1 MRIHEQHLQ
10 EAWAW
15 LRANPFNAKKLQA
28 QETLDRYNAISA
40 IIAKTV
46 YKLNEDGKQ
55 SLTDRLD
62 RILTHTV
69 WGYVCFL
76 GVLFMMFQA
85 IFSWSSYPMNFVEQA
100 FIHIEDTTRLLLPT
114 GWFSSLL
121 VDGVLAGLSG
131 IVVFVPQIA
140 MLFFF
145 IAILEDSGYMAR
157 VSYIMDKLMRKLGL
171 NGKSVIPLISGVACA
186 VPAIMSTRTIQNSR
200 ERLITIMITPLMSCS
215 ARIPV
220 YTLLISMV
228 IPNRY
233 VWGVFNLQG
242 LMLMVLYLS
251 GFIAAL
257 GAAWVM
263 RLFIKVK
270 ERSYFIMELPIYR
283 APRWSNIGISIIE
296 KIKLFLFDAGKVIIA
311 ISIILWL
318 LSSFGPGDKFKQIE
332 QKYALVKT
340 STTMQVNEHKQTMQ
354 SEKLEASYAGVL
366 GHWMEPAIKPLGFD
380 WKIGI
385 ALVTSFAARE
395 VFVGTMATIYTVGND
410 SQLSVR
416 EKMMAEKDP
425 ETGLP
430 RYTLAVGLSLMFFY
444 VFAMQCMSTL
454 AVVYRET
461 RNWRWPVIQVLYMSG
476 LAYLSS
482 LIIYQLLK

>member
-1 MRIHEQHLQ
+1 
-10 EAWAW
+10 
-15 LRANPFNAKKLQA
+15 
-28 QETLDRYNAISA
+28 
-40 IIAKTV
+40 
-46 YKLNEDGKQ
+46 
-55 SLTDRLD
+55 
-62 RILTHTV
+62 
-69 WGYVCFL
+69 
-76 GVLFMMFQA
+76 
-85 IFSWSSYPMNFVEQA
+85 
-100 FIHIEDTTRLLLPT
+100 
-114 GWFSSLL
+114 
-121 VDGVLAGLSG
+121 
-131 IVVFVPQIA
+131 
-140 MLFFF
+140 
-145 IAILEDSGYMAR
+145 
-157 VSYIMDKLMRKLGL
+157 
-171 NGKSVIPLISGVACA
+171 
-186 VPAIMSTRTIQNSR
+186 
-200 ERLITIMITPLMSCS
+200 
-215 ARIPV
+215 
-220 YTLLISMV
+220 MV